1 MARVTSP
8 TTRSLRSTSSKTGNA
23 LCSVRSSAL
32 RSTLSRSCCLNAI
45 TGPRLVSASFSASPI
60 FMATVLGCGSCSR
73 KGTPLATMSL
83 SSRLAPTSAPAVA
96 RDTTQARMMG
106 ASTSKLAVASMMIT
120 VTAAVMRVN
129 PESIAAL
136 PMSAYV
142 PFGAAFGLTSSATLP
157 NRRPSAAPMSMLGMN
172 TPAGNAPPKVRDAAR
187 KKYTRNANTTVGE
200 NSSSL
205 YMSSRANR
213 CFTTPS
219 SFCSISVAISL
230 KSPSAHVYC
239 TNVRGTYTADERRP
253 RRKRRLAKDVSTSS
267 SSGKTPTSS
276 EKKPIRRRPLYA
288 LPYSCLISG
297 AGRHEN
303 SAGSATCAVATSAAP
318 STASNHAPARLKYH
332 ARTRFVKRRAR
343 RAIRVIHAR
352 FVTRCES
359 SSSSFPSRV
368 ARTFPPLVFLRIA
381 PDASAASVK
390 SAEKA
395 PARTASRTTS
405 GRSEGDQPVEES
417 GSEMTSEE

>member
-32 RSTLSRSCCLNAI
+32 RSTRSRSCCLNAI

-73 KGTPLATMSL
+73 KGTPLATMSR
-83 SSRLAPTSAPAVA
+83 SSRLAPTSAPAAA

-106 ASTSKLAVASMMIT
+106 ASTSRLAVASMMIT
-120 VTAAVMRVN
+120 VTAAVMRVK

-142 PFGAAFGLTSSATLP
+142 PFGAAFGFTSSATLP

-187 KKYTRNANTTVGE
+187 KKYARNANTVVGE

-253 RRKRRLAKDVSTSS
+253 RRKRRLDKDVSVAS
-267 SSGKTPTSS
+267 SSGKTSS
-276 EKKPIRRRPLYA
+276 EKKRRRRPLYA
-288 LPYSCLISG
+288 LPYSSRISG

-318 STASNHAPARLKYH
+318 STASNHAPARPKYH
-332 ARTRFVKRRAR
+332 ARTRRVKRRAR
-343 RAIRVIHAR
+343 RATRAIHAR
-352 FVTRCES
+352 FVSLGES

-395 PARTASRTTS
+395 PARRASRTTS